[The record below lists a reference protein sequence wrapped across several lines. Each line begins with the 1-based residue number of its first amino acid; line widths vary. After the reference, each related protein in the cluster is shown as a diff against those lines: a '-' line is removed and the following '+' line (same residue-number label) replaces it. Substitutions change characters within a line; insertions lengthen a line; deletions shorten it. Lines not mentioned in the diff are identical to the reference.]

1 MRARILGMVA
11 SIAFACGRVDAQTC
25 TPPEIT
31 PQRALETLDLAA
43 LEVLSRTQD
52 NLSEATQVQAP
63 STANRAV
70 SPVDNP
76 SLPGLLAFAL
86 DHDLIDISKQPG
98 ITTSLSPFAFLS
110 AARPS
115 VLDDQARYN
124 EYAWMRRFDGALSLG
139 GKGDTFDRD
148 GDGKADEALDAKAL
162 SDSIGV
168 EVRVQVLGSRDRRD
182 PRYAKRFE
190 QSVAPLLINELQADS
205 WLMSQIKPAQSIA
218 TLCYDPVKLKAVL
231 ADPALQPGLLR
242 LANAIFATKDAVAQA
257 LRRVDRSLVV
267 TVFGSHLSRKTE
279 LGPDRQ
285 GFGARAAVGWGPLD
299 HTFNA
304 DWSREEKDARGNHPT
319 RTKLGWQ
326 ASTDFTSRA
335 YAGSRASLFA
345 AWEHFS
351 NVPGAKYRDT
361 VKAGGQL
368 ELQLGPGLKVPISVT
383 WANHADLLAG
393 SSDVIGHIGIGIN
406 LNDLRKKAEA
416 KTVAP

>member
-1 MRARILGMVA
+1 MLAMIVLA
-11 SIAFACGRVDAQTC
+11 SEHAHAQTTC
-25 TPPEIT
+25 TAPAIDVNAVVPLVDK
-31 PQRALETLDLAA
+31 AALDLWKQ
-43 LEVLSRTQD
+43 TQP
-52 NLSEATQVQAP
+52 NPTEATQVQAT

-110 AARPS
+110 AARPG
-115 VLDDQARYN
+115 VLDDQALYN
-124 EYAWMRRFDGALSLG
+124 KYAWLRRIDGALSLG
-139 GKGDTFDRD
+139 GKGESFDRD

-162 SDSIGV
+162 SDSVGV
-168 EVRVQVLGSRDRRD
+168 ELRWQVLGSRDRRD
-182 PRYAKRFE
+182 PRYATEFAA
-190 QSVAPLLINELQADS
+190 SVGTNWSTELAEDAWIIDQ
-205 WLMSQIKPAQSIA
+205 LKPAQLPN
-218 TLCYDPVKLKAVL
+218 LCYDPGKLKARL
-231 ADPALQPGLLR
+231 AHPDLQPSLLR
-242 LANAIFATKDAVAQA
+242 LARAIIATKDAVAQA

-267 TVFGSHLSRKTE
+267 TVFGSHLSRKAE

-351 NVPGAKYRDT
+351 NVPGAKHRDT

-368 ELQLGPGLKVPISVT
+368 ELQLGPGLKVPISLT